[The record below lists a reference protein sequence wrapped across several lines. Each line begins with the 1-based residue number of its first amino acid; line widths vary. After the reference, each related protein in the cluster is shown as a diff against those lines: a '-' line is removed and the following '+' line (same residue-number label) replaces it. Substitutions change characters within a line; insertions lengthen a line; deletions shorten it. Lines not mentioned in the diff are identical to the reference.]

1 MSNYKAIKYNFS
13 GAALTDIVVPPTIG
27 SILPTS
33 STEGN
38 LPTAITITGSGF
50 ISDST
55 VKFIGASGTTITA
68 PSVTFNSATELVA
81 TAPTGVGGVNE
92 DPWDVLV
99 ENPVQGQ
106 GDNLF
111 TIDDNPIFTT
121 AAGTLGSI
129 IDSARAAPAYTLA
142 AATAT
147 DPEGVTV
154 SYSLVAPGPAVSP
167 GLSFDATNAAITGTA
182 DAVGGDT
189 TTTFTVRATAGAQTA
204 DRIFSILVKA
214 PVQTYF
220 TVAGA
225 ATEVID
231 FSAPIKIL
239 VVGGGGSGDSQGHA
253 GGGGGGGLIVHP
265 SYSVTPQTY
274 GYYIGAGGVAP
285 SPSTNGE
292 NSNWGIN
299 SEPASTTATILTG
312 LGGGK
317 GTSQDGGSGGGKSH
331 SNGPGGLGVQTNSPL
346 ISADAKTYGFG
357 NNGGSAP
364 YSPGAHPSGG
374 GGGAGAAGQA
384 GQGGS
389 TGGAGGGGKDVS
401 TDFGTAQGSPG
412 GHFAGGGGG
421 GCHNGGSGG
430 AGANGGGNG
439 AGTGNS
445 GPGNPASNITG
456 SGGGAGAVGGNGVIA
471 IAY

>member
-1 MSNYKAIKYNFS
+1 MTDYKAIKYDFS
-13 GAALTDIVVPPTIG
+13 GADLTGIVLPPTI
-27 SILPTS
+27 SEISPTS
-33 STEGN
+33 STEDN
-38 LPTAITITGSGF
+38 LPIAITITGTGF
-50 ISDST
+50 IADST
-55 VKFIGASGTTITA
+55 VKFIGASGTSVSA

-121 AAGTLGSI
+121 AAGTLGTI
-129 IDSARAAPAYTLA
+129 IDSARTAPAYTLSTA
-142 AATAT
+142 AAT
-147 DPEGVTV
+147 DPEGASIT
-154 SYSLVAPGPAVSP
+154 YSLISPGPAVSP
-167 GLSFDATNAAITGTA
+167 GLAFDTTNAAITGNA

-204 DRIFSILVKA
+204 DRIFSIVVAA

-220 TVAGA
+220 TTAGA
-225 ATEVID
+225 ATEAIA
-231 FSAPIKIL
+231 FTANIKVL
-239 VVGGGGSGDSQGHA
+239 VVGGGGSGDGQGHD

-265 SYSVTPQTY
+265 SYAATPQTY
-274 GYYIGAGGVAP
+274 GYYIGSGGP
-285 SPSTNGE
+285 NGSSGE
-292 NSNWGIN
+292 NSNWGVN
-299 SEPASTTATILTG
+299 TEPASTTSTILTG

-317 GTSQDGGSGGGKSH
+317 GNASDGGSGGGKAH
-331 SNGPGGLGVQTNSPL
+331 SAGSGGATLQANSPL

-357 NNGGSAP
+357 NAGGAAP
-364 YSPGAHPSGG
+364 YSNPAHPSGG
-374 GGGAGAAGQA
+374 GGGAGAAGQD

-389 TGGAGGGGKDVS
+389 TGGAGGSGKDVS
-401 TDFGTAQGSPG
+401 TDFGSAQGSPG
-412 GHFAGGGGG
+412 GHFSGGGGG
-421 GCHNGGSGG
+421 GCHNGGTGG
-430 AGANGGGNG
+430 NGANGGGNG

-445 GPGNPASNITG
+445 GPGNAATAITG
-456 SGGGAGAVGGNGVIA
+456 SGGGAGAAGGNGVIA